1 MSEYK
6 ELEAELSMSSK
17 VLEPQKT
24 MSPSSINTFNNC
36 PRSYF
41 YTYLAK
47 IRVKPN
53 LHLIKGS
60 IVHEVLEYFFKN
72 YVEEFLLYM
81 NKCYEDSLKRHE
93 KEIANLELNDD
104 ELKLFKSDIEFMI
117 NEYLVTF
124 SRKVDALIKAGKA
137 ENKSHAWFLL
147 RPKFRE
153 KYVKDEELH
162 CCGYIDRISE
172 DYNGVVTIG
181 DYKTSSKYGI
191 GLPEDY
197 KRQLAIYSLLYQSQ
211 EKIAPHFAGVIF
223 LRYGE
228 EYLVEVTPSLL
239 KYAQDSILEAYDKTR
254 STAIKDYP
262 KKEGSLCRW
271 CQYKDI
277 CSGKEDWKHAVRAQ
291 RLSKFLKKEVE
302 EDVSKKSEKG

>member
-6 ELEAELSMSSK
+6 EIEAELGMSSK
-17 VLEPQKT
+17 VLEAQKT
-24 MSPSSINTFNNC
+24 ISPSSINTFYNC

-41 YTYLAK
+41 YNYIAK
-47 IRVKPN
+47 VRVKPN

-60 IVHEVLEYFFKN
+60 IVHEALENFFKFF
-72 YVEEFLLYM
+72 VEEFTLNM
-81 NKCYEDSLKRHE
+81 NKCYEDAMKRHE

-104 ELKLFKSDIEFMI
+104 ELKIFKADIEFML

-124 SRKVDALIKAGKA
+124 SRKVDALIKSEKA

-181 DYKTSSKYGI
+181 DYKTSSKFGI

-197 KRQLAIYSLLYQSQ
+197 KRQLALYSLLYQNQ
-211 EKIAPHFAGVIF
+211 EKITPHFAGVIF

-239 KYAQDSILEAYDKTR
+239 RYAQDTISFAYESTR

-262 KKEGSLCRW
+262 LKEGSLCRW
-271 CQYKDI
+271 CQYRDI
-277 CSGKEDWKHAVRAQ
+277 CSGKEDWKAIVRKQ
-291 RLSKFLKKEVE
+291 RLEKFIKKEVE
-302 EDVSKKSEKG
+302 DDVSKKSEKG